1 VRRDFDAG
9 AAGSLTEA
17 DEPTA
22 MVSLSPEEPDTRKT
36 SAQQTSAR
44 PRRGLSMRGYLL
56 VMVIAILLPVGFF
69 AAILFWRYYDAEL
82 QRIEQNLENDARQL
96 AQAVDRD
103 LQSQIVTLETLA
115 TAGSMADRDYGRLYT
130 SAMKIH
136 DLAGVDVL
144 LRDRSGQQ
152 LLNTRLPWGAP
163 LPRDAAEGD
172 DQVVATKKP
181 YISNVIVGT
190 VARRPIYFIT
200 IPVLVDNEVKYFLH
214 LSLDLRRLVGILDE
228 NIDPGQVAGILDRS
242 DMVMARTEDFENRVG
257 KRASE
262 RFVVQAKGGEGGW
275 VGTNIQGQTIRVGY
289 AHSKL
294 AGWLVWVGVPD
305 DVIRGALRGTLW
317 RLSVLGL
324 VLTILAIGVAYFL
337 AGRLAGASRLLAAQA
352 GALGRGDTVPAA
364 AIPVR
369 ELDDVGREL
378 VAASAR
384 RSELE
389 HQLVQKAT
397 QDSERRFQMLVEG
410 ASDYSLF
417 MLDPD
422 GKVTNWNSGA
432 MRVHGYTSDEIVGRH
447 FSRFYTPEDRADG
460 APARALLTAINEGK
474 YEAEGLRVRKD
485 GSRFWASVVI
495 DRVEDSNGELIGLV
509 KITRDISERREA
521 QQRLD
526 AAREQLYQ
534 SQKMDAVGQLTG
546 GVAHDFNNLLTIII
560 GNLDNAKRTLATWQ
574 EGAPARLARSI
585 EHALAGAERAATLTG
600 HLLAF
605 SRRQPLEPKL
615 LDVNRLLTQLS
626 VFLKP
631 TLGEAVQLETVG
643 AGGVWRVEADAAQLE
658 TAILNLAVNA
668 RDAMPDGGK
677 LTIEA
682 ANVLLDE
689 DYCAKNAEVRPGQ
702 YVQISVTDNGAGMA
716 KEVLTRAFEPFF
728 TTKQTGQGTGLGLS
742 QVYGFVKQSGG
753 NVKIYSE
760 PGQGTTVHIYLPRA
774 HGKSTEP
781 VVQNAGTAPSAY
793 GQETILVVEDDG
805 DVRAFIC
812 ATLHDL
818 NYRVLQAG
826 DARSA
831 LEVLDGEGHIDLL
844 LSDVILPGPNGR
856 ELANAALVKRPDL
869 KVLFMTGYSRNAI
882 VHQGRLDEGVQLIQK
897 PLTQASLAAKIR
909 DVLDRPAGTKTG

>member
-1 VRRDFDAG
+1 MRRDFDVGDVGKIA
-9 AAGSLTEA
+9 EA
-17 DEPTA
+17 DEPAA
-22 MVSLSPEEPDTRKT
+22 MVSLSPDEPSTRNP
-36 SAQQTSAR
+36 SGR
-44 PRRGLSMRGYLL
+44 PRRGLSMRGYLFI
-56 VMVIAILLPVGFF
+56 MSSAILLPVMLF

-82 QRIEQNLENDARQL
+82 RRIEQNLDNDAHQL
-96 AQAVDRD
+96 AQDVDRD

-115 TAGSMADRDYGRLYT
+115 TAGSVAKSDYAGLYA

-152 LLNTRLPWGAP
+152 LMNTRVPWGTP
-163 LPRDAAEGD
+163 LPSDVAEGD
-172 DQVVATKKP
+172 DQVVATRKP
-181 YISNVIVGT
+181 YVSNVIVGT

-200 IPVLVDNEVKYFLH
+200 VPILADNEVRYFLH

-228 NIDPGQVAGILDRS
+228 NIDPGQVAGILDR
-242 DMVMARTEDFENRVG
+242 DDRVMARTEDFENRVG
-257 KRASE
+257 KPASE
-262 RFVVQAKGGEGGW
+262 RFVVQAKGAGGNW
-275 VGTNIQGQTIRVGY
+275 LGTNIQGQTIRVGY

-305 DVIRGALRGTLW
+305 DVVRGALRATLW
-317 RLSVLGL
+317 RLSMLGL
-324 VLTILAIGVAYFL
+324 ALAVLAFGVAYLL
-337 AGRLAGASRLLAAQA
+337 AERLAGASRSLAAQA
-352 GALGRGDTVPAA
+352 GALGRGDTVPEA

-369 ELDDVGREL
+369 ELNDVGREL

-389 HQLVQKAT
+389 RQLVERAT
-397 QDSERRFQMLVEG
+397 RDSERRFEILVEG
-410 ASDYSLF
+410 VSDYALF

-432 MRVHGYTSDEIVGRH
+432 RRIHGYMADEIVGQN

-474 YEAEGLRVRKD
+474 FEAEGWRVRKD

-495 DRVEDSNGELIGLV
+495 DRIEDSNGELIGLA
-509 KITRDISERREA
+509 KITRDITERREA
-521 QQRLD
+521 QQRLE

-560 GNLDNAKRTLATWQ
+560 GNLDNAKRTLATWK
-574 EGAPARLARSI
+574 EGAQARLGRSV
-585 EHALAGAERAATLTG
+585 EHALAGAERAAVLTG

-643 AGGVWRVEADAAQLE
+643 AAGVWQVEADAAQLE

-689 DYCAKNAEVRPGQ
+689 DYCARNAEVRPGQ
-702 YVQISVTDNGAGMA
+702 YVQISVTDDGAGMS
-716 KEVLTRAFEPFF
+716 KDVLARAFEPFF
-728 TTKQTGQGTGLGLS
+728 TTKETGQGTGLGLS

-774 HGKSTEP
+774 FGKAAEP
-781 VVQNAGTAPSAY
+781 AVQSESAAPSAY

-812 ATLHDL
+812 AALHDL
-818 NYRVLQAG
+818 NYHVLQAS

-831 LEVLDGEGHIDLL
+831 LAVLDGGGHIDLL
-844 LSDVILPGPNGR
+844 LTDVILPGPNGR
-856 ELANAALVKRPDL
+856 ELANAAAVKRPGL

-909 DVLDRPAGTKTG
+909 DVLDKSAGSKNG